1 LISFL
6 VNLLKKY
13 IDIELLVKPYI
24 HYLGIYVRKFRSPF
38 YITLAVGFLGVIGFT
53 LLLSLA
59 KIDVK
64 TSSYDLAIQK
74 RLDGPSA
81 SSEIVII
88 DIDEKS
94 IAELSPKFGRWPW
107 SRELMAEVI
116 AGLGEHKPSVIFMN
130 MLISEPDIQNK
141 QSDATFNEVL
151 KMQENVV
158 MPWVRLNSKNDS
170 QSQFKVQDIPGYSSL
185 PDQSADISK
194 NNIETI
200 ALIPSLFSDA
210 KNHHGF
216 SNLSEDE
223 DGLIRQFKVR
233 HSVYGG
239 SVPSAALI
247 AAQLHTNKTLENIP
261 DSVYINWRNKRNA
274 YERISFSDF
283 YKQLQG
289 GEVAISDAQ
298 IKGKIFLI
306 GVSAPGLANLK
317 PTSSS
322 SLMDDNELMATV
334 IDDLVNDTHL
344 RLMPVWLDK
353 LISVILIILFC
364 LAFVVGSFFWKINTL
379 VGVVQSGLAVI
390 TLGFVSYTNY
400 FVDLTECIAFSLS
413 YFGFCKIHQ
422 SIDER
427 ASRAEE
433 LFSFSEL
440 DEWIKSYS
448 LILFKSDSIG
458 LNSLARIKRQL
469 ELTLG
474 SNNIYIL
481 DNVFDGSNLLETSL
495 KPLKAILIFSAEA
508 SAYDDTTL
516 YYYDKKNNRLKI
528 DLTDA
533 NLHHQTRIIESFGLR
548 LTDEVLQ
555 KNIATDFLELSK
567 AYLKDS

>member
-1 LISFL
+1 MISFL

-274 YERISFSDF
+274 YERISLSDF

>member
-1 LISFL
+1 
-6 VNLLKKY
+6 
-13 IDIELLVKPYI
+13 
-24 HYLGIYVRKFRSPF
+24 
-38 YITLAVGFLGVIGFT
+38 
-53 LLLSLA
+53 
-59 KIDVK
+59 
-64 TSSYDLAIQK
+64 
-74 RLDGPSA
+74 
-81 SSEIVII
+81 
-88 DIDEKS
+88 
-94 IAELSPKFGRWPW
+94 
-107 SRELMAEVI
+107 
-116 AGLGEHKPSVIFMN
+116 
-130 MLISEPDIQNK
+130 
-141 QSDATFNEVL
+141 
-151 KMQENVV
+151 
-158 MPWVRLNSKNDS
+158 
-170 QSQFKVQDIPGYSSL
+170 
-185 PDQSADISK
+185 
-194 NNIETI
+194 
-200 ALIPSLFSDA
+200 
-210 KNHHGF
+210 
-216 SNLSEDE
+216 
-223 DGLIRQFKVR
+223 
-233 HSVYGG
+233 
-239 SVPSAALI
+239 
-247 AAQLHTNKTLENIP
+247 LENIP

>member
-274 YERISFSDF
+274 YERISLSDF

>member
-1 LISFL
+1 MISFL